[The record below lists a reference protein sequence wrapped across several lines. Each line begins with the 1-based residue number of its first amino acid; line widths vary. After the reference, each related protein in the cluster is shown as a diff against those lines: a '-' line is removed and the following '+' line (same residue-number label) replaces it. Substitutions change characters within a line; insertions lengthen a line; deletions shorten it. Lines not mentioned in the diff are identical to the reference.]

1 MRALGVAPLAG
12 HIAGRLSLADAALQ
26 AKAETR
32 QYAKRQL
39 TWLRRNMI
47 SWKHI
52 SKQQMQSISAGD
64 LSFIDS

>member
-1 MRALGVAPLAG
+1 L
-12 HIAGRLSLADAALQ
+12 AALLEGRMSREHAAAQ
-26 AKAETR
+26 AKTDTR

-47 SWKHI
+47 AWKAVQA
-52 SKQQMQSISAGD
+52 QQMRSLMSGD